1 MNGKLKVTAAVV
13 LLAAM
18 VFSACTKE
26 EQPQFTGEGTQEP
39 EYQAHLDAVSPS
51 AYRNVQGLNLEPGT
65 YISIIGKEE
74 SSAYSKE
81 LNKGVMQAAEDL
93 NTLLGYTGSDRIK
106 VVYNGAAKSEDIGEQ
121 VNILDEELSRYPD
134 VLGIAS
140 VDEDACTVQLDLATS
155 NGIPIIAFDSGNV
168 HPGILC
174 TVKTDNADAARTGAY
189 KLADEIGGAG
199 QVLLLVNDSE
209 SESSRERT
217 ESFLQEMSENHPDI
231 EVVET
236 IYLDDLAKY
245 KRRIVEEK
253 ARELEAGGVE
263 DGTGQDG
270 MTENGARPDGVGQ
283 GGAAGNEAGQNN
295 AAGNE
300 AGQDGAAGNE
310 AGQNNAAGNASGQD
324 NAVDNARETS
334 GSVTDGTRPGEAA
347 ANLEGQE
354 NEGTPATSDAAGMTD
369 EEKTA
374 MVNAMSDED
383 VYAYYL
389 EKYPDLKGMFGTSFS
404 ATQAGLKALRRAE
417 RLENVSLMGFDAGKE
432 QLGALKNGEIKGLV
446 VQNPFGMGYAAVV
459 AAARTILDQGNEAQ
473 VDTGYTWVTQENME
487 DAAIKR
493 MLYE

>member
-295 AAGNE
+295 AAGN
-300 AGQDGAAGNE
+300 
-310 AGQNNAAGNASGQD
+310 ASGQD

-432 QLGALKNGEIKGLV
+432 QLEALKNGEIKGLV

>member
-283 GGAAGNEAGQNN
+283 GGAAGN
-295 AAGNE
+295 
-300 AGQDGAAGNE
+300 
-310 AGQNNAAGNASGQD
+310 ASGQD
-324 NAVDNARETS
+324 NAADNARETS

-417 RLENVSLMGFDAGKE
+417 RVENVSLMGFDAGKE
-432 QLGALKNGEIKGLV
+432 QLEALKNGEIKGLV

>member
-295 AAGNE
+295 AAGN
-300 AGQDGAAGNE
+300 
-310 AGQNNAAGNASGQD
+310 ASGQD
-324 NAVDNARETS
+324 NAADNARETS
-334 GSVTDGTRPGEAA
+334 GSATDGTRPGEAA

-432 QLGALKNGEIKGLV
+432 QLEALKNGEIKGLV

>member
-106 VVYNGAAKSEDIGEQ
+106 VAYNGAAKSEDIGEQ

-253 ARELEAGGVE
+253 ARELEAGG
-263 DGTGQDG
+263 

-300 AGQDGAAGNE
+300 GGQGG
-310 AGQNNAAGNASGQD
+310 AAGNASGQD
-324 NAVDNARETS
+324 NAADNARETS
-334 GSVTDGTRPGEAA
+334 GSATDGTRPGEAA

-404 ATQAGLKALRRAE
+404 ATQAGVKALRRAE

-432 QLGALKNGEIKGLV
+432 QLEALKNGEIKGLV

>member
-13 LLAAM
+13 VLAAM

-81 LNKGVMQAAEDL
+81 LNRGVMQAAEDL

-209 SESSRERT
+209 SESARERT
-217 ESFLQEMSENHPDI
+217 ESFLQEMKENHPDI

-245 KRRIVEEK
+245 KKHIVEEK
-253 ARELEAGGVE
+253 ARELEEGGVE
-263 DGTGQDG
+263 DG
-270 MTENGARPDGVGQ
+270 
-283 GGAAGNEAGQNN
+283 AA
-295 AAGNE
+295 
-300 AGQDGAAGNE
+300 
-310 AGQNNAAGNASGQD
+310 D
-324 NAVDNARETS
+324 NAQETS
-334 GSVTDGTRPGEAA
+334 GSVTNETQPGDAG
-347 ANLEGQE
+347 NNPEGQE
-354 NEGTPATSDAAGMTD
+354 NEESQAASGDAGMTE
-369 EEKTA
+369 EEKAA

-404 ATQAGLKALRRAE
+404 ATQAGLKALRKAGRTDG
-417 RLENVSLMGFDAGKE
+417 VSLMGFDAGKE
-432 QLGALKNGEIKGLV
+432 QLEALKNGEIKGLV

>member
-283 GGAAGNEAGQNN
+283 GGAAGH
-295 AAGNE
+295 
-300 AGQDGAAGNE
+300 E

-432 QLGALKNGEIKGLV
+432 QLEALKNGEIKGLV

>member
-1 MNGKLKVTAAVV
+1 M
-13 LLAAM
+13 
-18 VFSACTKE
+18 
-26 EQPQFTGEGTQEP
+26 
-39 EYQAHLDAVSPS
+39 
-51 AYRNVQGLNLEPGT
+51 
-65 YISIIGKEE
+65 
-74 SSAYSKE
+74 
-81 LNKGVMQAAEDL
+81 
-93 NTLLGYTGSDRIK
+93 
-106 VVYNGAAKSEDIGEQ
+106 VYNGAAKSEDIGEQ

-300 AGQDGAAGNE
+300 AGQGG
-310 AGQNNAAGNASGQD
+310 AAGNASGQD
-324 NAVDNARETS
+324 NAADNARETS

-417 RLENVSLMGFDAGKE
+417 RVENVSLMGFDAGKE
-432 QLGALKNGEIKGLV
+432 QLEALKNGEIKGLV

>member
-295 AAGNE
+295 AAGN
-300 AGQDGAAGNE
+300 
-310 AGQNNAAGNASGQD
+310 ASGQD
-324 NAVDNARETS
+324 NAADNARETS
-334 GSVTDGTRPGEAA
+334 GSATDGTRPGEAA

-404 ATQAGLKALRRAE
+404 ATQAGLKSLRRAE

-432 QLGALKNGEIKGLV
+432 QLEALKNGEIKGLV

>member
-295 AAGNE
+295 AAGN
-300 AGQDGAAGNE
+300 
-310 AGQNNAAGNASGQD
+310 ASGQD

-404 ATQAGLKALRRAE
+404 ATQAGLKSLRRAE

-432 QLGALKNGEIKGLV
+432 QLEALKNGEIKGLV

>member
-295 AAGNE
+295 AAGN
-300 AGQDGAAGNE
+300 
-310 AGQNNAAGNASGQD
+310 ASGQD
-324 NAVDNARETS
+324 NAADNARETS
-334 GSVTDGTRPGEAA
+334 GSVTDGTRPGDAA
-347 ANLEGQE
+347 TNLEGQE

-432 QLGALKNGEIKGLV
+432 QLEALKNGEIKGLV

>member
-295 AAGNE
+295 AAGN
-300 AGQDGAAGNE
+300 
-310 AGQNNAAGNASGQD
+310 ASGQD
-324 NAVDNARETS
+324 NAADNARETS
-334 GSVTDGTRPGEAA
+334 GSVTDGTRPGDAA
-347 ANLEGQE
+347 TNLEGQE
-354 NEGTPATSDAAGMTD
+354 NEETPATSDVAGMTD

-432 QLGALKNGEIKGLV
+432 QLEALKNGEIKGLV

>member
-253 ARELEAGGVE
+253 ARELEAGG
-263 DGTGQDG
+263 

-300 AGQDGAAGNE
+300 GGQGG
-310 AGQNNAAGNASGQD
+310 AAGNASGQD
-324 NAVDNARETS
+324 NAADNARETS
-334 GSVTDGTRPGEAA
+334 GSATDGTRPGEAA

-404 ATQAGLKALRRAE
+404 ATQAGVKALRRAE

-432 QLGALKNGEIKGLV
+432 QLEALKNGEIKGLV